1 MEERNELEKF
11 HSAGKKG
18 LFWKF
23 RRNLTVFGLIILVIL
38 IVACTMLIKDGRKKK
53 EKLKELEA
61 TIEEMEKKR
70 IQTDIIREE
79 IKQISKYSAY
89 ENNYTSILF
98 YSDQNQIFGIDIPL
112 TENRLIATIDGKMN
126 IGIDGEKVNFSTKTD
141 AQGNVTEIHLS
152 LPHSEILDN
161 YTDQETL
168 QIYDEKKNI
177 FNPVK
182 VADYSGLIVDSE
194 KKEEEKVLRSD
205 LLEKSDERI
214 RQLMT
219 SYLQG
224 VYGEDIKINFEYT
237 EAGHMEEKDE

>member
-1 MEERNELEKF
+1 MEERNELEKAHGRGIKRGF
-11 HSAGKKG
+11 GTFKRK
-18 LFWKF
+18 
-23 RRNLTVFGLIILVIL
+23 LTIAVFIALVVLIF
-38 IVACTMLIKDGRKKK
+38 ACTLLVKDSRKKNA
-53 EKLKELEA
+53 ELKELKA

-79 IKQISKYSAY
+79 VKQISKYSAY

-98 YSDQNQIFGIDIPL
+98 YSEANQIFGMDIPL

-126 IGIDGEKVNFSTKTD
+126 IGIDGEQVDFSTKTD
-141 AQGNVTEIHLS
+141 AEGNVTEVNIS

-182 VADYSGLIVDSE
+182 VEDYSGLIVDSE

-205 LLEKSDERI
+205 LLERSDERI
-214 RQLMT
+214 QKLLS

-224 VYGEDIKINFEYT
+224 VYGEDVTIHFEYT
-237 EAGHMEEKDE
+237 EAETETEQTS